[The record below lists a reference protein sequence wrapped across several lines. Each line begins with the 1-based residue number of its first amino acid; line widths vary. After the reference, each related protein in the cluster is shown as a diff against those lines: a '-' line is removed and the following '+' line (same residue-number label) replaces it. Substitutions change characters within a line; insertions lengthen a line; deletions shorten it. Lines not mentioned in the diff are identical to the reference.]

1 MASTEPLTLRPVLTW
16 LRTRVQDER
25 GSVSLETVIVFPVVL
40 LLIFGAVQGALY
52 FHARNV
58 ALAAAQ
64 EGVVDAR
71 VESGSSEAGIARAQ
85 TFLTDAGGDGVLR
98 NSVVGASRSA
108 TEVTITVRGAAP
120 SVLPGIS
127 GIALTQSASGPL
139 ERVTAP

>member
-1 MASTEPLTLRPVLTW
+1 MTLRPVLTW
-16 LRTRVQDER
+16 LRTRIRDER

-40 LLIFGAVQGALY
+40 LLIFGTVQGALY
-52 FHARNV
+52 YHARNV

-71 VESGSSEAGIARAQ
+71 VENGTSEAGIQRAQ
-85 TFLTDAGGDGVLR
+85 SFLADAGGNGVLR
-98 NSVVGASRSA
+98 NSSVGSTRSA

-120 SVLPGIS
+120 SVLPGIG